1 MKSKFRIEIFEWNNI
16 CFSYDKEA
24 SILAVDF
31 NGKTNDY
38 KLKELELIEN
48 QLSVITSIR

>member
-1 MKSKFRIEIFEWNNI
+1 MKSNCRIEIFEWNNI
-16 CFSYDKEA
+16 CFSYDEEA

-48 QLSVITSIR
+48 QLSVLTSIR